1 MSEVMTG
8 PGGGAADLPPAGS
21 HPFRPAPP
29 SGAGTWSLTWHG
41 VRTVTVLEL
50 RQRVRSTRWVTSLVV
65 WVLVLAALTTL
76 TRFTLHLG
84 VDEGIDGGTGS
95 TMFAIIVLLV
105 MFLGMV
111 ISPALSATSVNGDRT
126 AGVLAIMQSTLLS
139 PAELAL
145 GKLLAAWASA
155 LALLVTAIPFVVW
168 AYFEGGTPIGR
179 LLVTLILLALTL
191 LVVCA
196 IGLGFSAMTARTSSS
211 AVLTYLTVTF
221 IGLGLPVLFLLTTPL
236 VTSTD
241 TVTRREEVSLGESGG
256 VSTTRCET
264 STQVTDQTHTERT
277 WWLLAASPYVLVADA
292 APRPIR
298 RAFSDD
304 PLTAI
309 RSGVRELRLGPPA
322 IEDWCGDEMS
332 AQYDDARQAAKADL
346 PSVWPYGLAADLLIG
361 AGFLALTVRRLR
373 TPADQLPRGT
383 RIA

>member
-1 MSEVMTG
+1 MSEVITG
-8 PGGGAADLPPAGS
+8 PEGAADLPPAES

-29 SGAGTWSLTWHG
+29 SGTGTWSLTWHG
-41 VRTVTVLEL
+41 IRTVTVLEL
-50 RQRVRSTRWVTSLVV
+50 RQRVRSTRWVASLIV
-65 WVLVLAALTTL
+65 WVAVLGALTVL
-76 TRFTLHLG
+76 TRFTLHLNA
-84 VDEGIDGGTGS
+84 DGSPGSGTGPM
-95 TMFAIIVLLV
+95 MFGIIVLLV

-139 PAELAL
+139 PAELAV

-179 LLVTLILLALTL
+179 LLVTLTLLALTL

-196 IGLGFSAMTARTSSS
+196 IGLGYSAATARTSSS

-221 IGLGLPVLFLLTTPL
+221 IGLGLPILFLLTTPL
-236 VTSTD
+236 VTSTE
-241 TVTRREEVSLGESGG
+241 TVTRREEMTLGEEGG

-264 STQVTDQTHTERT
+264 STQTTSRTHTERT

-292 APRPIR
+292 APRPAR
-298 RAFSDD
+298 RNDYGD
-304 PLTAI
+304 PLTEI
-309 RSGVRELRLGPPA
+309 RSGVRELRLGPPEV
-322 IEDWCGDEMS
+322 EDWCADQMS
-332 AQYDDARQAAKADL
+332 MESNDARQDAKADL
-346 PSVWPYGLAADLLIG
+346 PSVWPLGLAADLLIG

-373 TPADQLPRGT
+373 TPADRLPRGT